1 MKRIIY
7 LFIIA
12 LSVSCMED
20 KPRPLDANALYKI
33 NLDSIEKKDTPL
45 LASSIFKNVRTI
57 ILDDDEYAV
66 IGHIDELQVFEN
78 YLFIMDKYK
87 AKKLFIYNKD
97 GKFVRQIGAQGQGP
111 GEYTDLYDFC
121 LDTQKREIYL
131 LSSSGKV
138 LIYNFDDGK
147 FIKSLNFG
155 VQRARCYYL
164 SLINNKLY
172 TAIIPFDSNV
182 PGNLLLEMDI
192 ETGNKQEYLD
202 ANTYN
207 CGWNRSVFN
216 PSNFIFGKLTDSQR
230 FVETYMNTI
239 MSIDKD
245 GVKPYISL
253 YHKDW
258 VRNSDILSKK
268 ELEDRNTRQ
277 SVILIKAGRLCLD
290 QHYYMESSKFIYFL
304 CFGAMRLYPVFIDKN
319 TQKATEY
326 KEIHHDL
333 IYTQDDVF
341 ICYFTSYNSQAAYYI
356 GEMPYFIEKIHEND
370 ILRPDLDKKDEL
382 LKLKDVE
389 SIVIFEYEF
398 K

>member
-12 LSVSCMED
+12 LSVSCMEA
-20 KPRPLDANALYKI
+20 KPRLQDADALYKI
-33 NLDSIEKKDTPL
+33 NLDSIEKKNVPFL
-45 LASSIFKNVRTI
+45 ESSMFKSVRTI

-66 IGHIDELQVFEN
+66 IGHIDQLQVFEN
-78 YLFIMDKYK
+78 YLFIMDGRK
-87 AKKLFIYNKD
+87 AKKLFIYNKE
-97 GKFVRQIGAQGQGP
+97 GKFVRQIGSQGQGP

-121 LDTQKREIYL
+121 LDTKKREIYIL
-131 LSSSGKV
+131 DISGKV
-138 LIYNFDDGK
+138 LKYNFDDGK
-147 FIKSLNFG
+147 FIKSLNFDTSK
-155 VQRARCYYL
+155 ANCFYI

-172 TAIIPFDSNV
+172 TAIVSHDAKV

-207 CGWNRSVFN
+207 YGWNRAVFN
-216 PSNFIFGKLTDSQR
+216 QFNFLFGKHNNSQR
-230 FVETYMNTI
+230 FVARFMNTI

-258 VRNSDILSKK
+258 VRNSDINPQKK
-268 ELEDRNTRQ
+268 LEELVDQQ
-277 SVILIKAGRLCLD
+277 SELFKAGRVWME
-290 QHYYMESSKFIYFL
+290 QHNYIESNNFIYFQCNRFYL
-304 CFGAMRLYPVFIDKN
+304 VIDKN
-319 TQKATEY
+319 TQKATRY
-326 KEIHHDL
+326 KSFEHDL
-333 IYTQDDVF
+333 IYSKEGLSSGSFVF
-341 ICYFTSYNSQAAYYI
+341 YNSQAAYSI
-356 GEMPYFIEKIHEND
+356 GYMPYFIEKIHEND